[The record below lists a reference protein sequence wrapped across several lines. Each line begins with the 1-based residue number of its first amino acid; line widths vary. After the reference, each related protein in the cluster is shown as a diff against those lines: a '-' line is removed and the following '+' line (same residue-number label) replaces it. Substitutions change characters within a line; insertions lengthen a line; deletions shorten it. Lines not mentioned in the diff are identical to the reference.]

1 MILYQR
7 LLRAEVFAD
16 LLDTPFAF
24 DDVFL
29 FLFLSPKALSQFDSH
44 FFWFTGRYES
54 PFPAMIVILV
64 K

>member
-24 DDVFL
+24 DDEFL
-29 FLFLSPKALSQFDSH
+29 FRVLALKALSQFSSH
-44 FFWFTGRYES
+44 FF
-54 PFPAMIVILV
+54 
-64 K
+64 